1 MSILRHVLLGVLLA
15 LLLIS
20 VPASADGVIVPIAPP
35 DPPQPVQYLAVK
47 YHHVTIDVSDQILHC
62 EIDQVFHNPNPY
74 DIEGEYL
81 FPVPAG
87 ASVSQL
93 SMEVDGKP
101 TEGKMLPRDEARNV
115 YEDIV
120 RSMRDPALLEYVGRD
135 AYRARVYPI
144 PANGDKRV
152 TISYDQVVPVDNGLA
167 EVLYPLN
174 TEKFSSKPLEEVS
187 VAVTIE
193 SRTPIAN
200 VYSPTHEIDIHRL
213 SDRKVV
219 VGYEERNA
227 RPDEDFL
234 VYYSV
239 SPDELGVNVISTWP
253 EGEEEGYFLLLAA
266 PAYDS
271 DPEKRVAKDVVFILD
286 TSGSM
291 ASDGKIDQA
300 REALK
305 YCIASLNDE
314 DRVNVVRFSS
324 AAESM
329 AERVAPVAESR
340 REALKFVEGVEAV
353 GGTNMEAA
361 LQMGLASLQPSGR
374 PRMVVL
380 LSDGNP
386 TVGETSL
393 EKLLQHARAWNES
406 DARMFVF
413 GVGYDVN
420 IHFLDKLAEQGSG
433 LPQYVRPTE
442 NIEVPVSSFFSKMSH
457 PALADIG
464 IEVAGVTT
472 RDIYPQKVPD
482 LFHGSQL
489 LLAGRYSGTGS
500 GTVVLRG
507 STGNGEYVDEFPVHF
522 ADKDQNPRI
531 PRLWA
536 ARKIG
541 FLVDQMRLN
550 GSDPE
555 LIEEVVALSIRFGI
569 MTEYTA
575 FLVTEENVA
584 VAAPGAAARWG
595 SGSGGTMGGPG
606 ALSPSAGGAL
616 DRFAMDL
623 SEAATEEQG
632 GWAMSQSA
640 NAQMMRGQSNAQTL
654 NFYMDAEGQ
663 AQRVGGVKYVAGR
676 AFYLRNGR
684 WVDAHYTDDLETLQ
698 VQSFSRAQFQL
709 AEAAPILNQFM
720 SVGEHVVITLDGKAV
735 EIGPDGVVE
744 LTADEVSGLLG
755 ALEGQALHIPELDGG
770 GESSVASAGTLTGA
784 DVVGLLLGLGIVGI
798 GIVAGLRRRAA

>member
-1 MSILRHVLLGVLLA
+1 
-15 LLLIS
+15 
-20 VPASADGVIVPIAPP
+20 
-35 DPPQPVQYLAVK
+35 
-47 YHHVTIDVSDQILHC
+47 
-62 EIDQVFHNPNPY
+62 
-74 DIEGEYL
+74 
-81 FPVPAG
+81 
-87 ASVSQL
+87 
-93 SMEVDGKP
+93 
-101 TEGKMLPRDEARNV
+101 
-115 YEDIV
+115 
-120 RSMRDPALLEYVGRD
+120 
-135 AYRARVYPI
+135 
-144 PANGDKRV
+144 
-152 TISYDQVVPVDNGLA
+152 
-167 EVLYPLN
+167 
-174 TEKFSSKPLEEVS
+174 
-187 VAVTIE
+187 
-193 SRTPIAN
+193 
-200 VYSPTHEIDIHRL
+200 
-213 SDRKVV
+213 
-219 VGYEERNA
+219 
-227 RPDEDFL
+227 
-234 VYYSV
+234 
-239 SPDELGVNVISTWP
+239 
-253 EGEEEGYFLLLAA
+253 
-266 PAYDS
+266 
-271 DPEKRVAKDVVFILD
+271 
-286 TSGSM
+286 
-291 ASDGKIDQA
+291 
-300 REALK
+300 
-305 YCIASLNDE
+305 
-314 DRVNVVRFSS
+314 
-324 AAESM
+324 
-329 AERVAPVAESR
+329 
-340 REALKFVEGVEAV
+340 
-353 GGTNMEAA
+353 
-361 LQMGLASLQPSGR
+361 
-374 PRMVVL
+374 
-380 LSDGNP
+380 
-386 TVGETSL
+386 
-393 EKLLQHARAWNES
+393 
-406 DARMFVF
+406 MFVF